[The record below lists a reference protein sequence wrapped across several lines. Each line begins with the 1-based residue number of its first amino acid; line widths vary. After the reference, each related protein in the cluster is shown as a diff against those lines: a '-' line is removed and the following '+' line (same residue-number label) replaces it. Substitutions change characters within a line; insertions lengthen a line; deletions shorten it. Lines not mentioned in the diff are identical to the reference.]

1 MKKILALQQL
11 AASEEEC
18 LVDSSSSVHCPSLIC
33 NK

>member
-18 LVDSSSSVHCPSLIC
+18 LIDSSSSVHCPSLIC